1 MSISRATK
9 TQAPRKCYVHAKGQG
24 TFGSSLLDFVGRCID
39 KTNSRRGGRGH
50 RFRIQQWRRVLFAS
64 ALWHFVLAIL
74 FANQSFYPAWIRDS
88 TLDPWWIGTGIK
100 QFKPFVMASAR
111 ASQRQIFC
119 RALLLV
125 VLLSCCTSLKAAFLQ
140 PPLETERPRAYRQHC
155 NLVLPSHA
163 SRGKRCLWD
172 AATFVVSGP
181 TILKDSGSIP
191 CAAQTLTRSR
201 SVNVVAPG
209 RSFRNTVAGEVS
221 ILSYNVLAPSYF
233 AIGSEKLAVGLNGET
248 SCPPSVQESMR
259 AAVAKQDR
267 LVRFPQAIELAKA
280 HNADILCLQEVEG
293 GPEFE
298 PRLQELLSSSSANQ
312 QGYDAMVFSA
322 LHPNRSFDRDV
333 VGLCVAWRS
342 SRHRLVSVE
351 CFRRGMV
358 VQFCEVLATTTDNG
372 DSLAPLANIPS
383 TFVVGNVHLPAKPS
397 AIEGRLRSVA
407 SAVRRMEALE
417 ANRSPIPNGGP
428 DVMSHPVFPTHSA
441 LDGAFFMVGDFNCDH
456 LAAPVS
462 LLKTGYGQHGT
473 LKDRNYKVR
482 ISKQAAANM
491 KHGLRF
497 RDVYEASRPRIAPI
511 TVSLRGRGPGTM
523 DQVLF
528 ATTTRTKQSS
538 QRCQLT
544 AELTAIPE
552 PAEINGS
559 IKRDGK
565 GRGRGVGGAT
575 KRQSRRDRLT
585 NRLLRRSFGRGR
597 SLNVEAILATV
608 FESDGNGLS
617 LIKAG
622 LPNLSAGFPSD
633 HLPVGALFSPTIE
646 PQREP
651 PSAVPQRTT
660 VLLGLPSARSGLTT
674 NARRRRESFQ
684 ISAIVRRRHNSIVRY
699 IVEWLLGLGAT
710 NVIRDQPLYKWP
722 WTSGIA
728 ALQKKMRAPDVCCV
742 VGGNTL
748 VIIEVTVTSMRASR
762 AVREEKASKYGDLQ
776 SLLSQ
781 SPSVQQRNL
790 TVAEPFVLVF
800 LDENAGPSTAEE
812 SESDATSCDMVNQVP
827 SETRAELHR
836 LLQSVG
842 RLEGCSEHNQ
852 KPTFFL
858 REASSVAD
866 EIQELVSMFSTA

>member
-1 MSISRATK
+1 
-9 TQAPRKCYVHAKGQG
+9 
-24 TFGSSLLDFVGRCID
+24 
-39 KTNSRRGGRGH
+39 
-50 RFRIQQWRRVLFAS
+50 
-64 ALWHFVLAIL
+64 
-74 FANQSFYPAWIRDS
+74 
-88 TLDPWWIGTGIK
+88 
-100 QFKPFVMASAR
+100 
-111 ASQRQIFC
+111 
-119 RALLLV
+119 
-125 VLLSCCTSLKAAFLQ
+125 
-140 PPLETERPRAYRQHC
+140 
-155 NLVLPSHA
+155 
-163 SRGKRCLWD
+163 
-172 AATFVVSGP
+172 
-181 TILKDSGSIP
+181 
-191 CAAQTLTRSR
+191 
-201 SVNVVAPG
+201 
-209 RSFRNTVAGEVS
+209 
-221 ILSYNVLAPSYF
+221 
-233 AIGSEKLAVGLNGET
+233 
-248 SCPPSVQESMR
+248 MR

-342 SRHRLVSVE
+342 GRHRLVSVE

-358 VQFCEVLATTTDNG
+358 LQFCEVVATTTDNG
-372 DSLAPLANIPS
+372 SSAPLANIPS

-428 DVMSHPVFPTHSA
+428 DVMSPTTFPTHSA

-538 QRCQLT
+538 QRYQLT
-544 AELTAIPE
+544 AESTAIPE

-575 KRQSRRDRLT
+575 TRQSRRDRLT
-585 NRLLRRSFGRGR
+585 NRLLRRSNRRGS

-608 FESDGNGLS
+608 FESDGNRLS

-651 PSAVPQRTT
+651 PNAVPQRTT
-660 VLLGLPSARSGLTT
+660 ALLGLPNARSGLTT

-728 ALQKKMRAPDVCCV
+728 ALQKKMRAPDLCCV

-776 SLLSQ
+776 SLLSK

-800 LDENAGPSTAEE
+800 LDENTGPSTAEE
-812 SESDATSCDMVNQVP
+812 ESGSDATSCDMVNQVP
-827 SETRAELHR
+827 SETRSELRR
-836 LLQSVG
+836 LLQSVAC
-842 RLEGCSEHNQ
+842 LEDCSEHYRE
-852 KPTFFL
+852 PASFL
-858 REASSVAD
+858 LEASSVAD
-866 EIQELVSMFSTA
+866 EELVSVFSSA